1 MCKYIKN
8 CSDSFTVFTKNTL
21 GKLRVFRY
29 SKYSN
34 TKNLYSLFYYNVAY
48 TNNNISH
55 VNYIKIV
62 IGNYKDTFI

>member
-1 MCKYIKN
+1 MCKYIKK
-8 CSDSFTVFTKNTL
+8 CSDSFTVFTKKNL
-21 GKLRVFRY
+21 AKLKVFQY

-62 IGNYKDTFI
+62 IGNYKDAFI